1 MSDDELQY
9 VKRQKVVHFGAID
22 GDSIETEDNNNI
34 QVSNQYI
41 AMDKEIMSE
50 DKVAMLEEFERRRK
64 VKSINVS
71 TSDSDVKEDLRKLG
85 EPICLFG
92 EGPADRRNRLR
103 ELLGR
108 LGEDVIKRRR
118 IMDDMSKKDEDDRV
132 DKTEQT
138 WYHKGPD
145 ALRVAREWIAQY
157 SIPRAKQRLQRIKQ
171 EAEMPEKTS
180 MAAQQE
186 VQKRVK
192 NLDVVASQIA
202 DTRPVSFCQFSPDSS
217 MLATASWSG
226 VCKLWQVEDCSLA
239 RTLRGHSTHVGAI
252 TWSLTAK
259 VSLDNGEACL
269 ASCASD
275 GSVKLWSLDSEE
287 PLADIE
293 GHDARVSR
301 CSYHPSGRFLAT
313 AVWDN
318 SWRLWDLEQL
328 TEVLHQEGHSKE
340 VYTVNFQQDG
350 ALAVSGGLDSF
361 GRVWDLRTGQCIMFL
376 EGHLKGVTGAD
387 WSPDG
392 SHIVTC
398 SQDNSCKVWDPRKRN
413 IEYTIPAPTNLVS
426 NVRVSS

>member
-1 MSDDELQY
+1 M
-9 VKRQKVVHFGAID
+9 
-22 GDSIETEDNNNI
+22 
-34 QVSNQYI
+34 SNQYI

-118 IMDDMSKKDEDDRV
+118 IMDDMSKEDEDDRV

-138 WYHKGPD
+138 WYHEGPD

-171 EAEMPEKTS
+171 EAEMPEKTR

-226 VCKLWQVEDCSLA
+226 VCKCGRWRTAAWRGRCAATPPTWAPSPGAPPPRSASTTARRVWRAAPATARCRGAATTLA
-239 RTLRGHSTHVGAI
+239 AGSSPPPSGTTPGGCR
-252 TWSLTAK
+252 TWS
-259 VSLDNGEACL
+259 S
-269 ASCASD
+269 
-275 GSVKLWSLDSEE
+275 
-287 PLADIE
+287 
-293 GHDARVSR
+293 
-301 CSYHPSGRFLAT
+301 
-313 AVWDN
+313 
-318 SWRLWDLEQL
+318 
-328 TEVLHQEGHSKE
+328 
-340 VYTVNFQQDG
+340 
-350 ALAVSGGLDSF
+350 
-361 GRVWDLRTGQCIMFL
+361 
-376 EGHLKGVTGAD
+376 
-387 WSPDG
+387 
-392 SHIVTC
+392 
-398 SQDNSCKVWDPRKRN
+398 
-413 IEYTIPAPTNLVS
+413 
-426 NVRVSS
+426 

>member
-22 GDSIETEDNNNI
+22 SDAIQETSSDNVN
-34 QVSNQYI
+34 VSTQYI
-41 AMDKEIMSE
+41 AMDKEIMSS
-50 DKVAMLEEFERRRK
+50 DKVAMLEEFERRKK
-64 VKSINVS
+64 VKAINVS
-71 TSDSDVKEDLRKLG
+71 TSDTEVKEDLRKLG

-118 IMDDMSKKDEDDRV
+118 IMDDMTKDEAEDS

-138 WYHKGPD
+138 WYHEGPD
-145 ALRVAREWIAQY
+145 SLRVAREWIANF
-157 SIPRAKQRLQRIKQ
+157 SIPKAKARLEKIKK
-171 EAEMPEKTS
+171 EAEMPEKTR

-186 VQKRVK
+186 VQKKVK
-192 NLDVVASQIA
+192 QLDVVASQIA
-202 DTRPVSFCQFSPDSS
+202 DTRPVSYCQFSPDNQ

-226 VCKLWQVEDCSLA
+226 VCKLWNVSDCNLV

-252 TWSLTAK
+252 TWCPTAK
-259 VSLDNGEACL
+259 MDLDNGEMCL

-301 CSYHPSGRFLAT
+301 CAYHPSGR
-313 AVWDN
+313 
-318 SWRLWDLEQL
+318 
-328 TEVLHQEGHSKE
+328 
-340 VYTVNFQQDG
+340 
-350 ALAVSGGLDSF
+350 
-361 GRVWDLRTGQCIMFL
+361 
-376 EGHLKGVTGAD
+376 
-387 WSPDG
+387 
-392 SHIVTC
+392 
-398 SQDNSCKVWDPRKRN
+398 
-413 IEYTIPAPTNLVS
+413 
-426 NVRVSS
+426 